1 MLVEQIMQS
10 TLVTVTPETT
20 LPEALR
26 LTRQRGVRHLLVVEH
41 DRLAGI
47 VSDRDLKRAM
57 ASPAASLE
65 VRELDYLLARL
76 AMSEIMT
83 RAVITIAPN
92 APVEEAAR
100 LLVREKISALPV
112 TLGGRLL
119 GIVTET
125 DVLQL
130 FVRALGAGQPS
141 SRLDVRLGPGRSALA
156 DVVQIVEAAGTPVSS
171 VMTLAEPDGSR
182 EVVIRLPTINP
193 VAAVR
198 ALEARG
204 YPVTTPWRE

>member
-204 YPVTTPWRE
+204 YPVTTPWRG